1 MGFVECYESTVL
13 FLDNYTSVIYATTS
27 REITIPTNL
36 LSRDRRGMQL
46 NSAKPTDRK
55 SKTIHERERTFLG
68 SCSGQLAQAERQS
81 WDRWSA
87 HSGKQGFSLIELLV
101 VLAIAMVLMAICPP
115 LIMNVVSAM
124 KTRYAATDF
133 SGLLQKVRIEAAR
146 KNTFYPI
153 AQSTLSS
160 GQLVYFV
167 DLNKDGVLDSTE
179 PQLVFE
185 RAVSVHFGT
194 GSGAPGEAALVAS
207 LNLTPY
213 ASGQLPNFNARG
225 VPCVLSGGTC
235 PQTPGAGF
243 VWFLSRSGPLGAN
256 WASVA
261 VTPSGRVRVWT
272 HDGQNW
278 IQQ

>member
-1 MGFVECYESTVL
+1 M
-13 FLDNYTSVIYATTS
+13 NYAICRGVTKVHTSVIYAPTS
-27 REITIPTNL
+27 REIIILSNV
-36 LSRDRRGMQL
+36 LSREMRRMQL
-46 NSAKPTDRK
+46 NSAQPMDRN
-55 SKTIHERERTFLG
+55 SNAIHQRERTFLG
-68 SCSGQLAQAERQS
+68 SCCGQLVQAERPA
-81 WDRWSA
+81 WRRGIA
-87 HSGKQGFSLIELLV
+87 HSGKQGFSLAELLI
-101 VLAIAMVLMAICPP
+101 VLAVMMVLMAICPP
-115 LIMNVVSAM
+115 LIMNVLSVM

-133 SGLLQKVRIEAAR
+133 SGLLQRVRIEAAR
-146 KNTFYPI
+146 KNTFYSI
-153 AQSTLSS
+153 EQSTLSS

-167 DLNKDGVLDSTE
+167 DLNKDGVRDSTE

-185 RAVSVHFGT
+185 SAVNVHFGT

-207 LNLTPY
+207 LNFTPY
-213 ASGQLPNFNARG
+213 ASSQLPNFNARG
-225 VPCVLSGGTC
+225 VPCALSGGTC
-235 PQTPGAGF
+235 PQTPGSGF